1 MVRPYMV
8 LDKDKLQFFIP
19 NEGFARTSQT
29 TSLDGDLTPTKEMD
43 LCDVSALELRLILIP
58 TFAKLPPTSLRT

>member
-19 NEGFARTSQT
+19 NEGFARTSQN
-29 TSLDGDLTPTKEMD
+29 TSLVGELTPTKEMD
-43 LCDVSALELRLILIP
+43 LCDVSALERPAHLDSN
-58 TFAKLPPTSLRT
+58 FAKLPPTSFRT